1 MKHKQ
6 TVFGWTALALASA
19 VMLAACG
26 GGGSGTSTVSAA
38 QPASIYVGPIGGF
51 GSVIVNGTRF
61 SSVGATLK
69 DDDGQSV
76 NLDQLKLGMMVRVSG
91 DADDAT
97 QLGTASQMEVVHGT
111 RGTVTAVNTANATLT
126 LLGQTV
132 TTDTSTAYQGVAN
145 LAALKVG
152 QSVEVY
158 GALQKDGSLLATL
171 VEVKAITT
179 LSLSGV
185 VANLNTTTSTFQ
197 VGTLTV
203 NYTGLSVSGTLAN
216 GARIKIKAA
225 TGGLVGSVLTAT
237 TVQVLDANSAWGSA
251 ATANAIL
258 KLKGVAETV
267 PDAKGLLNV
276 SGTPVNV
283 SKAVIEGGAAIVAGQ
298 FIEVKGTWDGST
310 LQATKVELEGDR
322 ESMIGGRNELYGTVS
337 SLSGNIAVVDG
348 VSVDLSNAT
357 FSHGSLAQVA
367 VGSYV
372 EIKGDMVGNT
382 LQAHKVELK
391 NGSAETG
398 MSYEQFGQM
407 SNFVS
412 ASEFTLNGLKVD
424 ASKAVFEHGSVT
436 ASLANGVYLEV
447 QGTLDSNGVFVA
459 SKVEIKTRSG
469 M

>member
-6 TVFGWTALALASA
+6 KAFCWTALALASA

-26 GGGSGTSTVSAA
+26 GGGTTTASASA
-38 QPASIYVGPIGGF
+38 PATTYVGPVGGF

-61 SSVGATLK
+61 SSLGATLK

-76 NLDQLKLGMMVRVSG
+76 NLNQLKLGMMVRVSG

-97 QLGTASQMEVVHGT
+97 LLGTATQLEVVHGT

-126 LLGQTV
+126 LMGQTV

-145 LAALKVG
+145 LAALTVG

-158 GALQKDGSLLATL
+158 GVLQKDGSLLATL

-185 VANLNTTTSTFQ
+185 VANLNTSTSTFQ

-203 NYTGLSVSGTLAN
+203 NYTGVTVSGTLAN
-216 GARIKIKAA
+216 GARVKVKAA

-237 TVQVLDANSAWGSA
+237 TVQTLDGSSAWGTA
-251 ATANAIL
+251 ATANVIL

-267 PDAKGLLNV
+267 PDSKGLLNV

-283 SKAVIEGGAAIVAGQ
+283 SNAVIEGGAAIVAGQ
-298 FIEVKGTWDGST
+298 FVEVKGTWDGST

-322 ESMIGGRNELYGTVS
+322 ESKIGGRNELYGTVS
-337 SLSGNIAVVDG
+337 SVSGNIAVVDG
-348 VSVDLSNAT
+348 VTVDLSNAT

-372 EIKGDMVGNT
+372 EIKGDVVGNI

-391 NGSAETG
+391 TGSAETG

-412 ASEFTLNGLKVD
+412 LSNFTLNGLKVD
-424 ASKAVFEHGSVT
+424 ASTAVFEHGSLT

-459 SKVEIKTRSG
+459 SKVEIKINAG